1 MCRLCGDDAG
11 AGLCPTRWARGNRV
25 DIVIVDD
32 QASARTMLRHIVQD
46 IGPQLSVHD
55 FGNPDVALEWCNEH
69 LPDLLL
75 LDYRMPGM
83 DGLEL
88 AKAFRKPLRN
98 RDVPIVLVTVVGDE
112 PVRQAALDAGVID
125 FLVKP
130 IRPRELRARCR
141 NLLQLRQQSE
151 SVKQR
156 ALSLEQRLLA
166 SMHEVEE
173 RERETLSRLARA
185 IELRDTGTSA
195 YLERMAHVAGL
206 VAEGLGLPEEQVRTI
221 ELAAPLHDIGKIA
234 IPDALLMKPGPLDDD
249 ERKRMQCHPRLGY
262 ELLQDSHNRFIQLGA
277 VIARHHHERYDGK
290 GYPDGL
296 AGERIPLEARIV
308 TVADVFDALIS
319 PRPYKRA
326 WTIDEALDYI
336 EGQAGRM
343 LDPDCARALLDNK
356 PRLLE
361 ICARYSQ
368 VAAQPDLH

>member
-1 MCRLCGDDAG
+1 MD
-11 AGLCPTRWARGNRV
+11 V
-25 DIVIVDD
+25 VIVDD
-32 QASARTMLRHIVQD
+32 QPSARTLLRHIVQD
-46 IGPQLSVHD
+46 IGPQLAVHD
-55 FGNPDVALEWCNEH
+55 FGVPETALDWCQDNR
-69 LPDLLL
+69 PDLLL

-185 IELRDTGTSA
+185 IEFRDSGTSA

-206 VAEGLGLPEEQVRTI
+206 IAEGLGLPEEQVRMI

-234 IPDALLMKPGPLDDD
+234 IPDAVLMKPGPLEEA
-249 ERKRMQCHPRLGY
+249 ERDRMKQHPRIGY
-262 ELLQDSHNRFIQLGA
+262 QLLQDSQNRFIQVGA
-277 VIARHHHERYDGK
+277 QIALRHHEHWNGG

-296 AGERIPLEARIV
+296 RGEEIPIEARVV
-308 TVADVFDALIS
+308 TVADVFDALLS
-319 PRPYKRA
+319 PRPYKEAWSIGRA
-326 WTIDEALDYI
+326 LEFIGAQS
-336 EGQAGRM
+336 GAM
-343 LDPDCARALLDNK
+343 LDPACVRALMNNL
-356 PRLLE
+356 PRLYD
-361 ICARYSQ
+361 ICDRYSH
-368 VAAQPDLH
+368 VAPRPDWP